1 MVPLFASEPLSCPV
15 RENGGRER
23 GMEIMARLFVA
34 AGVLVMV
41 ACWGQQAHA
50 RTKAKLWV
58 EVECLALTVYFEARG
73 EPDDGKR
80 AVAHVVMNRVS
91 DARFPDT
98 VCGVVRQGGETD
110 RYRCQFSWWCDG
122 RGDTPANAAAWK
134 RSADVA
140 YWAFKGFSKDPTGGA
155 LWFHAESSSPSWRKA
170 FQRGPKI
177 GGHVFYRDAGRGSV
191 HKTAHRPTAVSSR
204 KAPGRVA
211 QIRIQVDPLIDSVIV
226 PY

>member
-1 MVPLFASEPLSCPV
+1 
-15 RENGGRER
+15 
-23 GMEIMARLFVA
+23 MARLIVA
-34 AGVLVMV
+34 AAVLVMV
-41 ACWGQQAHA
+41 AGWGQRAGAQ
-50 RTKAKLWV
+50 TKAKLWV

-91 DARFPDT
+91 DRRFPDT

-110 RYRCQFSWWCDG
+110 RHRCQFSWWCDG
-122 RGDTPANAAAWK
+122 RRDTPANAAAWK

-177 GGHVFYRDAGRGSV
+177 GGHVFYRDPGRGAV
-191 HKTAHRPTAVSSR
+191 HKTAHRSTVVPSHKVR
-204 KAPGRVA
+204 RRVPEF
-211 QIRIQVDPLIDSVIV
+211 QVRAESLIDRVIV